1 MVKKQKDNLAIC
13 AASLTREFN
22 RWDEIYKNGT
32 YDPFWPDGVNL
43 NLVRNHILYYK
54 RQIKELVDRDNEE
67 LSLFTSEYPDIY
79 FRETPAEV
87 PANYM
92 ARADEIR
99 AYAKAQLEL
108 YEQDPNFCFIR
119 DHHKEAFP
127 KGETKATRLARI
139 NPWKTAGFDKFRKAV
154 LNDDLVSM
162 RRDFRT
168 SYEEKAPLWAEYA
181 KELQDYLSK
190 DHSRD
195 DMTPV
200 RDSGED
206 EEDYEEEL
214 DTEEEFEKEVS
225 APRPETKPSL
235 QEQIQHAA
243 EKRNE
248 NKPIHVKE
256 EQLTLF

>member
-1 MVKKQKDNLAIC
+1 MIKALNRIFKQDKEKLTIPKSVQQVIPVKRIWLDGIWQVGNKYSRCWKFTDINYAI
-13 AASLTREFN
+13 
-22 RWDEIYKNGT
+22 
-32 YDPFWPDGVNL
+32 
-43 NLVRNHILYYK
+43 
-54 RQIKELVDRDNEE
+54 
-67 LSLFTSEYPDIY
+67 
-79 FRETPAEV
+79 
-87 PANYM
+87 
-92 ARADEIR
+92 
-99 AYAKAQLEL
+99 AQLEL

-127 KGETKATRLARI
+127 KGETKATRLAGI